1 MAQREDYRNTSHT
14 EQREQSG
21 YQQAGGPDHTTLVPE
36 EEINPQLRKDD
47 PEPEYQGDDLDPRLY
62 PQDNEINRRARN
74 EGNMPGNEAED
85 PNQKRNPDSTGNMPG
100 NEEPPTSEEGPWSND
115 QPDYGE
121 FQPDRPH
128 RPGEGEQNPLRMGD
142 GQNPKNP
149 TPQGTVNESE

>member
-1 MAQREDYRNTSHT
+1 MAQREQNQSTVYT
-14 EQREQSG
+14 EQGEQSG
-21 YQQAGGPDHTTLVPE
+21 YQQAGGPVHTSLDPDN
-36 EEINPQLRKDD
+36 EINRRARNEAD
-47 PEPEYQGDDLDPRLY
+47 PEYQGDDLDPRLY

-85 PNQKRNPDSTGNMPG
+85 PDEKRNPDSTGNMPG
-100 NEEPPTSEEGPWSND
+100 NEEPPTSEEGPWNND
-115 QPDYGE
+115 PPEYGE